1 MTCRNGKHAA
11 LLYKQNT
18 FAMMKPQL
26 TYYDISPDTTAF
38 STTRHGGHST
48 GNYAELNINRY
59 CGDNSEDIEKNLEDL
74 CRELGVDKERV
85 IMPHQTHGTEVMQ
98 IGADFLSLSAT
109 VKGMILEGVDALIT
123 DVKDVCIGV
132 STADCIPILIYD
144 YAHHAAAAV
153 HAGWR
158 GTAKRIAC
166 KAVKMMEVSFG
177 SRPEDLTAVIGP
189 GISIDAFEVGDEVYA
204 EFEAAG
210 FNMADISRKEDKWHI
225 DLPECNRRQ
234 LAAMGL
240 KEDNINVSGVCT
252 YNNSNDYF
260 SARKLGTESGRIFTG
275 IILR

>member
-1 MTCRNGKHAA
+1 MRLFYINK
-11 LLYKQNT
+11 NT

-59 CGDNSEDIEKNLEDL
+59 CGDNPEDIEKNLEDL

-210 FNMADISRKEDKWHI
+210 FNMADISRKEGKWHI
-225 DLPECNRRQ
+225 NLPECNRRQ

-240 KEDNINVSGVCT
+240 KENNINVSGVCT

>member
-59 CGDNSEDIEKNLEDL
+59 CGDNPENIEKNLEDL

-225 DLPECNRRQ
+225 NLPECNRRQ

>member
-1 MTCRNGKHAA
+1 MPQRQTCGSFTK
-11 LLYKQNT
+11 NT

-38 STTRHGGHST
+38 STTRNGGHST

-59 CGDNSEDIEKNLEDL
+59 CGDNPENIEKNLEDL

-158 GTAKRIAC
+158 GTVKRIAC
-166 KAVKMMEVSFG
+166 KVVKMMEVSFG

-225 DLPECNRRQ
+225 DLPECNRRL

>member
-1 MTCRNGKHAA
+1 
-11 LLYKQNT
+11 
-18 FAMMKPQL
+18 MMKPQL

-158 GTAKRIAC
+158 GTVKRIAC

-210 FNMADISRKEDKWHI
+210 FNMADISRQEDKWHI

-234 LAAMGL
+234 LAAIGL
-240 KEDNINVSGVCT
+240 KENNINVSWVCT

>member
-1 MTCRNGKHAA
+1 MRGPE
-11 LLYKQNT
+11 L
-18 FAMMKPQL
+18 L
-26 TYYDISPDTTAF
+26 TYDLGQGVCAF
-38 STTRHGGHST
+38 STERRGGYSE
-48 GNYAELNINRY
+48 GAYASFNANAY
-59 CGDNSEDIEKNLEDL
+59 CGDEERMVRLNRDLLCESLGLEASRL
-74 CRELGVDKERV
+74 
-85 IMPHQTHGTEVMQ
+85 IIPHQIHGARVRRIDEAFFMQ
-98 IGADFLSLSAT
+98 ADA
-109 VKGMILEGVDALIT
+109 VKAVTLEGVDAVMT
-123 DVKDVCIGV
+123 DVPKVCVSV

-225 DLPECNRRQ
+225 NLPECNCRQ

>member
-210 FNMADISRKEDKWHI
+210 FNMADISRQEDKWHI

>member
-1 MTCRNGKHAA
+1 MPQRQTCGSFTK
-11 LLYKQNT
+11 NT

-26 TYYDISPDTTAF
+26 TYYDISHDTTAF

-158 GTAKRIAC
+158 GTVKRIAC
-166 KAVKMMEVSFG
+166 KAVKMMEMSFG
-177 SRPEDLTAVIGP
+177 SRQEDLTAVIGP

>member
-1 MTCRNGKHAA
+1 MPQRQTCGPFTK
-11 LLYKQNT
+11 NT

-59 CGDNSEDIEKNLEDL
+59 CGDNPENIEKNLEDL

-210 FNMADISRKEDKWHI
+210 FNMADISRKEDRWHI
-225 DLPECNRRQ
+225 DLPECNHRQ

-240 KEDNINVSGVCT
+240 KENNINLSGVCT